1 MIKRFEVGPLGT
13 NCYIY
18 GDEILGETAVIDPG
32 EYGSE
37 IWDFITENS
46 LKVKYIIFTHGHFDH
61 IMAAGFLKEKTGAPI
76 CAFEKELPMFKN
88 DEKKIFGMP
97 APKLPELNIDKV
109 FQEEDVF
116 RLGLL
121 TLSVFYTPGHTQG
134 SVCLYSE
141 KDCFLFS
148 GDTLFYET
156 VGRCDNEQCLKQL
169 TSAVKEKLFLLPDDT
184 MVFPGHGESTT
195 IGHEKLVNPYL
206 NGEFNG

>member
-1 MIKRFEVGPLGT
+1 MVKRFEVGPLGT

-18 GDEILGETAVIDPG
+18 GDETLGEAAVIDPG
-32 EYGSE
+32 ENGMD
-37 IWDFITENS
+37 IWKFIEENAI
-46 LKVKYIIFTHGHFDH
+46 KVKYIIFTHGHFDH
-61 IMAAGFLKEKTGAPI
+61 IMAANYLKEKTVAPL
-76 CAFEKELPMFKN
+76 CAFEKELPMFQNKN
-88 DEKKIFGMP
+88 KKVFGMP
-97 APKLPELNIDKV
+97 NLPELKIDKV
-109 FQEEDVF
+109 FCEEDVF

-121 TLSVFYTPGHTQG
+121 SLSVFYTPGHTQG

-141 KDCFLFS
+141 KDSFLFS

-169 TSAVKEKLFLLPDDT
+169 TSAVQEKLFCLPDDT

-206 NGEFNG
+206 NGELNG